1 MKKTLLLL
9 ALSIFSISFS
19 QKIADRY
26 QSSQPQD
33 QSVPSPPRVSF
44 PAQFPDGNKAFL
56 KKIDQNINRNN
67 PKNSG
72 SNLSIEIILKIDQ
85 QGNVLNISTYGK
97 NETFNKEVKA
107 AALKSTQD
115 IKWTAGKNN
124 QGQKVIDI
132 VKIPYRFKNL

>member
-1 MKKTLLLL
+1 MKKALSLL

-19 QKIADRY
+19 QKISDRY

-33 QSVPSPPRVSF
+33 QSVPPPPRVSF

-56 KKIDQNINRNN
+56 KEIDQYINSNN
-67 PKNSG
+67 LKNSG
-72 SNLSIEIILKIDQ
+72 KNLNTEIILKIDQ

-97 NETFNKEVKA
+97 NEIFNKEIKA
-107 AALKSTQD
+107 VALKSTQD

-132 VKIPYRFKNL
+132 VKIPYRLKNL